1 MVWTCR
7 WWLDHVHFFTCFS
20 MVFNVRVVFLDHSE
34 DGRECL
40 CMQDRGMWPMAGTNG
55 NNYVKSDE
63 TALEPE
69 TSTSLHTIFRSYSTH
84 DLLSIV
90 DPESCGSQL

>member
-1 MVWTCR
+1 MV
-7 WWLDHVHFFTCFS
+7 LMYVLYY
-20 MVFNVRVVFLDHSE
+20 LDHSE

-40 CMQDRGMWPMAGTNG
+40 CMQDRGMWPMAGTIG

-69 TSTSLHTIFRSYSTH
+69 TSTSLHIIFRSYSTQ

-90 DPESCGSQL
+90 DLESCGSQLGVGPG